1 MLGLRVLGELLLEP
15 ELVATVSRISH
26 IPGSSIPT
34 VHSPV
39 LTVNR
44 EPEVILVEV
53 SQGVLRILKLYT
65 GMQGAQQTSVVYSPS
80 DMWHTFHQ
88 QHIFLSPAAEPSL
101 IG

>member
-1 MLGLRVLGELLLEP
+1 MLGLYVLAELLFEP
-15 ELVATVSRISH
+15 ELVATETKISH
-26 IPGSSIPT
+26 GPMSSTPN

-44 EPEVILVEV
+44 EPKVILVEV
-53 SQGVLRILKLYT
+53 SQGVFRILKLYT
-65 GMQGAQQTSVVYSPS
+65 SMKGAQQTSVVYSPS

-88 QHIFLSPAAEPSL
+88 QHIFLCPSAEPSL

>member
-1 MLGLRVLGELLLEP
+1 MLGLYVLAELLFEP
-15 ELVATVSRISH
+15 ELVATVSKISRI
-26 IPGSSIPT
+26 PWSSTPA

-39 LTVNR
+39 LTVNG
-44 EPEVILVEV
+44 EPKVILVEM
-53 SQGVLRILKLYT
+53 SQGVLRILKLHT
-65 GMQGAQQTSVVYSPS
+65 SMKGAQQTSVVYSPS